1 MQRETEAS
9 TGRPGAEM
17 SSHHDLGGGV
27 SPQEQWLR
35 SLLPPSVAVVETT
48 TDRDLPLARA
58 EREAVARAVE
68 RRRAE
73 FTTVRWCAAQALGEL
88 GHERPVQVPGP
99 HGEPVWPA
107 GVVGSMT
114 HCQGYRA
121 AAVARRADM
130 DSIGIDAEPNDGLPP
145 GLLDE
150 VASQGEC
157 RACADLAARCPG
169 VAFDRLL
176 FSIKE
181 CVFKAWFPREGGWL
195 DFSDAEV
202 AISADGRFSALV
214 SRRGT
219 SRRLLGGRWLAKDG
233 LLVAALTVPAGGWDR
248 S

>member
-9 TGRPGAEM
+9 TGGLGAEM
-17 SSHHDLGGGV
+17 SGHHDRGGGV
-27 SPQEQWLR
+27 SPQGRWLR
-35 SLLPPSVAVVETT
+35 LLLPPSAAVAETT

-130 DSIGIDAEPNDGLPP
+130 DAIGIDAEPNDDLPA

-150 VASQGEC
+150 IASQAE
-157 RACADLAARCPG
+157 RHRCAELTARCPG

-176 FSIKE
+176 FCIKE
-181 CVFKAWFPREGGWL
+181 CVFKAWFPREGTWL

-202 AISADGRFSALV
+202 GISPDGRFTALV

-219 SRRLLGGRWLAKDG
+219 NRRRMGGRWLAKGG